1 MKAFRLWAAVA
12 ISGTT
17 LALSATVLAQQQEGR
32 LALSNPAAF
41 REAFTTAP
49 ASTTRSARAA
59 ETLVGLRMGHS
70 EAAFDA
76 NAVRVA
82 LGGRAASG
90 QLCVRII
97 ARDGRYSAVAT
108 YLPETKTISPAIE
121 APTRYARELRE
132 YKAGDLAVAAF
143 VAPNCEMG
151 RAGELF
157 AALVG
162 KPGKTEELVV
172 QINAPSSRMRAQL
185 LRGVTPLADPVL
197 CQQLAQAPR
206 IGFTGECR
214 LTISGQ
220 IAGAYRLVL
229 SETTSTGAAQ
239 VRSFPLRLV
248 TDLGL

>member
-108 YLPETKTISPAIE
+108 YLPETKTISPRSKLRRATPANCANTRRAILPLQPLLRRI
-121 APTRYARELRE
+121 AKWGAQASFSRRWSASPARPRSWLCRSTHRAAACARSFCAELRRLPIRFCASSWHRPHASGLQE
-132 YKAGDLAVAAF
+132 SAA
-143 VAPNCEMG
+143 
-151 RAGELF
+151 
-157 AALVG
+157 
-162 KPGKTEELVV
+162 
-172 QINAPSSRMRAQL
+172 
-185 LRGVTPLADPVL
+185 
-197 CQQLAQAPR
+197 
-206 IGFTGECR
+206 
-214 LTISGQ
+214 
-220 IAGAYRLVL
+220 
-229 SETTSTGAAQ
+229 
-239 VRSFPLRLV
+239 
-248 TDLGL
+248 